1 MGVTRYQHPSG
12 IGDMVSSAQPSRLSD
27 REVVEISIVT
37 VTYKRDRILRQ
48 SIDQIAVAIGSR
60 RDVEYI
66 LVDNNPDTDDRS
78 LMIASLPRTQ
88 YVKLGFNK
96 GVAARNDGAVAAR
109 GRLIVFVDD
118 DALLNPSGALALY
131 ERTFADNPR
140 AAIVTARHI
149 DVKSGLTPRDAFP
162 HTDKSLPQDK
172 SFKTFRFQGNGF
184 AMRRDAF
191 VSIGGMSDDYFY
203 GLEEI
208 DYAYRVIE
216 AGFEIVYQPKIWIE
230 EHNDPG
236 GRLPARAVQEMRLT
250 NKMIISWKYMPSLY
264 LPINLV
270 AFSFYV
276 FALNRGRINLVRSV
290 WNFLKWVRNNPQR
303 RSPIG
308 VRSVSYIR
316 ACGGQVWK

>member
-1 MGVTRYQHPSG
+1 M
-12 IGDMVSSAQPSRLSD
+12 DSSAKRD
-27 REVVEISIVT
+27 GAADTEIVEISIVT
-37 VTYKRDRILRQ
+37 VTYKRDSILQQ
-48 SIDQIAVAIGSR
+48 SIDQIAAVIGDR

-66 LVDNNPDTDDRS
+66 LVDNNPDDTDRS
-78 LMIASLPRTQ
+78 SMIASLAQRR

-96 GVAARNDGAVAAR
+96 GVAARNDGAAAAK

-118 DALLNPSGALALY
+118 DALLNPLNALALY
-131 ERTFADNPR
+131 ERTFIENPH

-149 DVKSGLTPRDAFP
+149 DVKTGRTPREAFP
-162 HTDKSLPQDK
+162 HTDKTLPQDI

-184 AMRRDAF
+184 AMLRDAF
-191 VSIGGMSDDYFY
+191 ELIGRMSDDYFY

-216 AGFEIVYQPKIWIE
+216 AGFEIIYQPKIWIE

-236 GRLPARAVQEMRLT
+236 GRLPNQAVQEMRLT

-270 AFSFYV
+270 AFSLYV
-276 FALNRGRINLVRSV
+276 FALNRGRINIGRSF
-290 WNFLKWVRNNPQR
+290 WNFLKWVKDNPQR

-308 VRSVSYIR
+308 MNSISYIR

>member
-1 MGVTRYQHPSG
+1 MDT
-12 IGDMVSSAQPSRLSD
+12 SAQSD
-27 REVVEISIVT
+27 RPAGTEAVGISIVT
-37 VTYKRDRILRQ
+37 VTYKRDAILRQ
-48 SIDQIAVAIGSR
+48 SIDQIAAVIDR
-60 RDVEYI
+60 RSDVEYV
-66 LVDNNPDTDDRS
+66 LVDNNSDNVDRS
-78 LMIASLPRTQ
+78 FMIDALARRQ

-96 GVAARNDGAVAAR
+96 GVAARNDGAAAAR

-118 DALLNPSGALALY
+118 DALLNPLDALALY
-131 ERTFADNPR
+131 EQTFVENPR

-149 DVKSGLTPRDAFP
+149 DAKTGRTPRDAFP
-162 HTDKSLPQDK
+162 HTDKSLAHDI

-191 VSIGGMSDDYFY
+191 VSIGNMSDDYFY

-216 AGFEIVYQPKIWIE
+216 AGFEIIYQPEIWIE

-264 LPINLV
+264 LPINLI
-270 AFSFYV
+270 AFSLYV
-276 FALNRGRINLVRSV
+276 FALNKGRINIGRSV
-290 WNFLKWVRNNPQR
+290 WNFLKWVKNNPRR

-308 VRSVSYIR
+308 VSSVSYIR

>member
-1 MGVTRYQHPSG
+1 MDSSTKRDGAAD
-12 IGDMVSSAQPSRLSD
+12 IEMVQ
-27 REVVEISIVT
+27 ISIVT
-37 VTYKRDRILRQ
+37 VTYKRDRILEK
-48 SIDQIAVAIGSR
+48 SIDQIAAVIGDR

-66 LVDNNPDTDDRS
+66 LVDNNPDDTDRS
-78 LMIASLPRTQ
+78 AMIASLSQKQ

-96 GVAARNDGAVAAR
+96 GVAARNDGASVAK

-118 DALLNPSGALALY
+118 DALLNPSNALSLY
-131 ERTFADNPR
+131 EEAFTENTR

-149 DVKSGLTPRDAFP
+149 DVKTGCTPREAFP
-162 HTDKSLPQDK
+162 HTDKTLPQDV

-191 VSIGGMSDDYFY
+191 ESIGRMSDDYFY

-216 AGFEIVYQPKIWIE
+216 AGFEIIYQPKIWIE
-230 EHNDPG
+230 EHN
-236 GRLPARAVQEMRLT
+236 VQEMRLT
-250 NKMIISWKYMPSLY
+250 NKMIISWKYMPGLY
-264 LPINLV
+264 LPINIV
-270 AFSFYV
+270 AFSLYV
-276 FALNRGRINLVRSV
+276 FALNRGRINIGRSV
-290 WNFLKWVRNNPQR
+290 WNFLKWVKDNPRR

-308 VRSVSYIR
+308 VSSVNYIR

>member
-1 MGVTRYQHPSG
+1 MH
-12 IGDMVSSAQPSRLSD
+12 SSTKSD
-27 REVVEISIVT
+27 GAADTEIVEISIVT
-37 VTYKRDRILRQ
+37 VTYKRDRILQQ
-48 SIDQIAVAIGSR
+48 SIDQIAGVIGNR

-66 LVDNNPDTDDRS
+66 LVDNNPDDTDRS
-78 LMIASLPRTQ
+78 SMIASLAQRQ

-96 GVAARNDGAVAAR
+96 GVAARNDGAAAAK

-118 DALLNPSGALALY
+118 DALLNPLNALALY
-131 ERTFADNPR
+131 ERTFIENPR

-149 DVKSGLTPRDAFP
+149 DVKTGCTPREAFP
-162 HTDKSLPQDK
+162 HTDKTLPQDI

-184 AMRRDAF
+184 AMRKDAF
-191 VSIGGMSDDYFY
+191 EAIGRMSDDYFY

-216 AGFEIVYQPKIWIE
+216 AGFEIIYQPEIWIE

-236 GRLPARAVQEMRLT
+236 GRLPTRAVQEMRLT
-250 NKMIISWKYMPSLY
+250 NKMIISWKYMPILY
-264 LPINLV
+264 LPINLI
-270 AFSFYV
+270 AFSLYV
-276 FALNRGRINLVRSV
+276 FALNKGRINIGRSV
-290 WNFLKWVRNNPQR
+290 WNFLKWVKDNPQR

-308 VRSVSYIR
+308 VNSISYIR

>member
-1 MGVTRYQHPSG
+1 MDTF
-12 IGDMVSSAQPSRLSD
+12 AQND
-27 REVVEISIVT
+27 RPAGMEAVEISIVT
-37 VTYKRDRILRQ
+37 VTYQRDNILRR
-48 SIDQIAVAIGSR
+48 SIDQIAAVIGGRS
-60 RDVEYI
+60 DVEYV
-66 LVDNNPDTDDRS
+66 LVDNNPDNVDRS
-78 LMIASLPRTQ
+78 FMIGPLARRQ

-96 GVAARNDGAVAAR
+96 GVAARNDGAAAAR

-118 DALLNPSGALALY
+118 DALLNPLDALGLY
-131 ERTFADNPR
+131 EQTFLENPR

-149 DVKSGLTPRDAFP
+149 DAKTGRTPREAFP
-162 HTDKSLPQDK
+162 HTDKSLAQDI

-191 VSIGGMSDDYFY
+191 VSIGNMSDDYFY

-216 AGFEIVYQPKIWIE
+216 AGFEIIYQPKIWIE

-250 NKMIISWKYMPSLY
+250 NKMIISWKYMPGLY
-264 LPINLV
+264 LPINLI
-270 AFSFYV
+270 AFSLYV
-276 FALNRGRINLVRSV
+276 FALNRGRINIGRSV
-290 WNFLKWVRNNPQR
+290 WNFLKWVKNNPHR

-308 VRSVSYIR
+308 VSSVSYIR